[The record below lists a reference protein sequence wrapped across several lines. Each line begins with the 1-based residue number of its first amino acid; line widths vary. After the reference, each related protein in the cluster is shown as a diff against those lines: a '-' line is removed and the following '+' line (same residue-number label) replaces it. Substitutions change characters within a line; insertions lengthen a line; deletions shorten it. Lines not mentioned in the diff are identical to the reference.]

1 MKLGHRPR
9 RTGFTLVEILIV
21 VVILGIL
28 AATVL
33 PQFSQASKDAK
44 ESSVVQNL
52 QMIRHQVG
60 LFKFQHDG
68 KLPAE
73 GLTDPVA
80 FTNQLTQ
87 KTTLTGVVD
96 ATNGNLGPYIIGQ
109 LPPNSYNNSRGV
121 IVKNGVL
128 VTGDYDGSGG
138 HGWAYSSTTG
148 EVRANI
154 NPAIKSV
161 VEVTKSVNDF

>member
-1 MKLGHRPR
+1 MKLANRSR
-9 RTGFTLVEILIV
+9 RAGFTLVEVLIV

-44 ESSVVQNL
+44 ESSLVQNL
-52 QMIRHQVG
+52 QMIRHQVS

-73 GLTDPVA
+73 GTTDAAA
-80 FTNQLTQ
+80 FVDQMTQ
-87 KTTLTGVVD
+87 KTTLAGVVD
-96 ATNGNLGPYIIGQ
+96 ATNGTLGPYILGQ
-109 LPPNSYNNSRGV
+109 LPPNAYNNSRTV
-121 IVKNGVL
+121 IVKNGPL
-128 VTGDYDGSGG
+128 AAADYDGSGA

-148 EVRANI
+148 EVRANVSPTI
-154 NPAIKSV
+154 MSV
-161 VEVTKSVNDF
+161 VENTKPVNSF

>member
-1 MKLGHRPR
+1 MKIGNRSR
-9 RTGFTLVEILIV
+9 RAGFTLVEVLIV

-44 ESSVVQNL
+44 ESGVVQNL

-68 KLPAE
+68 KLPAD
-73 GLTDPVA
+73 GTDDATA
-80 FTNQLTQ
+80 FTNQMTQ
-87 KTTLTGVVD
+87 KTTLTGAIDQV
-96 ATNGNLGPYIIGQ
+96 NGKLGPYIIGQ
-109 LPPNSYNNSRGV
+109 FPPNSYNNSRTLL
-121 IVKNGVL
+121 VKAGAL
-128 VTGDYDGSGG
+128 AAGDYDGSGA
-138 HGWAYSSTTG
+138 HGWAVSSTTG

-154 NPAIKSV
+154 DPTLKSV
-161 VEVTKSVNDF
+161 VETAKSVNDF